1 MHCIRICISEA
12 VTQQESYRW
21 LKQFTCGQPELCR
34 ANFVLVCSWR
44 THWSTKLITN
54 YNWWTVCV
62 NVNSNIPSLFWFS
75 ECYLHTLFRA
85 CVRSDCCDR
94 VVTSRLSGPG
104 HLLQKVLKFVWTI
117 WEDSTD
123 VRGSWL
129 RIKLL

>member
-21 LKQFTCGQPELCR
+21 LEQFTCGQPELCR

-62 NVNSNIPSLFWFS
+62 NVNSNIPSVLIQWMLFAHSFQSLCAIWLLWS
-75 ECYLHTLFRA
+75 SCDQQTVWPRA
-85 CVRSDCCDR
+85 SVTKSTQVCVDNLGGLNRCKR
-94 VVTSRLSGPG
+94 
-104 HLLQKVLKFVWTI
+104 
-117 WEDSTD
+117 
-123 VRGSWL
+123 
-129 RIKLL
+129 KLVEN